1 MAGSKKRSA
10 SRKPKKAAKI
20 FDVAE
25 MAGVSIKTVSRV
37 VNNEPNV
44 QEKTREKV
52 MQAIERLDYR
62 PNVAARGLSGKR
74 SYVIGLVYENP
85 HEFSYMKN
93 VLNGAL
99 HVCDKSGYSLLLRP
113 LTLPDES
120 LVDDIRQFVFKTR
133 MDGIVL
139 TAPIVDIPEVKSM
152 LSDQD
157 IPYACLAPRDH
168 EDNAIVI
175 QCDDEAASLSLTEYM
190 ISLGHQRIAFI
201 KGHPDHGATHKRLR
215 GYRAA
220 LKKHNLAYDAKLVKQ
235 GYFDFE
241 SGKSA
246 AQKLLGLAQLPTAII
261 ASNDDMAAGVAFE
274 AHEKGIAIP
283 QDVSVVGF
291 DDSPTASHV
300 WPPLT
305 TVRQPITEMAARATE
320 LLIHQLQGGDVS
332 KKESAYNCEIVVRAS
347 SGSPRSGG

>member
-1 MAGSKKRSA
+1 MARLKNKSTSSKS
-10 SRKPKKAAKI
+10 KKAAKI

-52 MQAIERLDYR
+52 LKEIARLNYR
-62 PNVAARGLSGKR
+62 PNIAARGLSGKR

-85 HEFSYMKN
+85 HEFSYMKD

-99 HVCDKSGYSLLLRP
+99 QVCDNAGYSLLLRP
-113 LTLPDES
+113 LTLPGES
-120 LVDDIRQFVFKTR
+120 LVEDIRQVVFKTG

-168 EDNAIVI
+168 EDNSIVI
-175 QCDDEAASLSLTEYM
+175 QCDDEAASLALTEYV
-190 ISLGHQRIAFI
+190 ISLGHKRIAFI
-201 KGHPDHGATHKRLR
+201 KGHPDHGASHKRFK

-220 LKKHNLAYDAKLVKQ
+220 LKKHNLKYESSLVKQ

-241 SGKSA
+241 SGKVA
-246 AQKLLGLAQLPTAII
+246 ARKLLNMQNFPSAII

-274 AHEKGIAIP
+274 GHENGFSIP
-283 QDVSVVGF
+283 EDISVVGF
-291 DDSPTASHV
+291 DDSPTASHM

-320 LLIHQLQGGDVS
+320 LLILQLQGGDVS
-332 KKESAYNCEIVVRAS
+332 SQEAAYTCELVIRSS
-347 SGSPRSGG
+347 SGPPKVQG